1 MAKTIEQ
8 LKAQGA
14 QVKNATVVG
23 ENTATRVGTLFTD
36 IVEYMEQVSADGA
49 VTTSKIANG
58 AVTTEKLADNAM
70 SQAMTTAITDE
81 AQARAKADEEL
92 NTAIGENKSKLQ
104 KLNAVLDNKKSAVKG
119 KNLFNKNNVTKGFFL
134 AGNSINQNAS
144 LCISEFIEVEP
155 NTQYCIS
162 NTGTGGAENVEYDEN
177 AEYIGKVAKNGVFT
191 TSSNTRYVR
200 LSVAIAKLNVAQ
212 FEKGSKATTYEEYTD
227 DYANEQAITELQNN
241 TLANTTAIGENKSKL
256 QKLNAVLDN
265 KKSAVKGKNLF
276 NKNNVTKGFFLAGNS
291 INQNA
296 SLCISEFIEVEPN
309 TQYCIS
315 NTGTG
320 GAENVEY
327 DENAEYI
334 GKVAKNGV
342 FTTSSNTRYV
352 RLSVA
357 IAKLNV
363 AQFEKGSKATT
374 YEEYTDDYANE
385 QAIISLREDI
395 SVLREDINEKVPS
408 SSPKKNLFNKNSI
421 VAAFLSANGG
431 VYGNQKFVT
440 SKFIP
445 VRGGET
451 ITAYPLAT
459 GPIYFCQYN
468 SAKEFIQS
476 TTNKQTL
483 TVTLNQDCAF
493 IRATFPVSNYE
504 TEAQIEYGSV
514 ATKYEPYQLVIDNNW
529 LPENMTNAVD
539 CEGVINII
547 DEQLFADKKIVLPS
561 TIYIKVDNEKRNN
574 IYIKQA
580 VKCSSLR
587 DINIDIASVPLGL
600 YMFNRQLSGIT
611 TTEASADC
619 RITARSF
626 DRQLDRKTI
635 KFVSVGKPDSVKSV
649 RILDTGDSISDLG
662 GYQVALKKT
671 LEENNVSV
679 EYIGTM
685 INKVNIGS
693 YQSPEYVEN
702 IWGEVQSG
710 GNMGFLTEANG
721 AAKILNVSGITE
733 LPQTGYPGTSY
744 TDENGNSWV
753 VRGFRLTQGEDGKYA
768 GKLKIGKFKSDPNY
782 GDGTTDDTSS
792 SKGFPPSGMITKSN
806 SYNGDD
812 VIMYSSFDDARYNP
826 FWNPQTDELDFQY
839 YFNYWGFGIPD
850 IFIMQWGYNE
860 VNNYDNI
867 DSANVLQAVSRAK
880 QIIDKFHSQCPGA
893 IVLFGLEIY
902 GREGIK
908 YAGGLSNSADSKKFA
923 VLSMAEKFIETFETY
938 AYKDYVM
945 LVPLYALMDHIN
957 GYGSYTEIQLCDLY
971 TYGKETVA
979 INGTDGVHPSYKY
992 GLTEIGR
999 AYAPYILNIVKG

>member
-1 MAKTIEQ
+1 MGKIKKILEKELGSTQSVEVYPVTSIEAVYDENNERLDNIINRKNKEIQKELEAEVARASNAESNLRETINNITEINE
-8 LKAQGA
+8 
-14 QVKNATVVG
+14 NATSANIVTIDNIP
-23 ENTATRVGTLFTD
+23 NTSSSNVQQALNELF
-36 IVEYMEQVSADGA
+36 
-49 VTTSKIANG
+49 
-58 AVTTEKLADNAM
+58 
-70 SQAMTTAITDE
+70 
-81 AQARAKADEEL
+81 KADEQL
-92 NTAIGENKSKLQ
+92 NTAIVAEKRRAEAAEQANTTAIDENKSKLQ
-104 KLNAVLDNKKSAVKG
+104 KLNAVLDTKKRAVKG
-119 KNLFNKNNVTKGFFL
+119 KNLFNKNNVIKGFWLGGGYTLNEGSRF
-134 AGNSINQNAS
+134 
-144 LCISEFIEVEP
+144 CISEFIEVEP
-155 NTQYCIS
+155 DTSYYIGNF
-162 NTGTGGAENVEYDEN
+162 NTGGANNYEYDED
-177 AEYIGKVAKNGVFT
+177 AKTIGEIPKNGAFT
-191 TSSNTRYVR
+191 TSSNARYVR
-200 LSVAIAKLNVAQ
+200 LSATISNIDIAQ
-212 FEKGSKATTYEEYTD
+212 FEKGSKATSYEEYTD
-227 DYANEQAITELQNN
+227 DYENEQ
-241 TLANTTAIGENKSKL
+241 
-256 QKLNAVLDN
+256 
-265 KKSAVKGKNLF
+265 
-276 NKNNVTKGFFLAGNS
+276 
-291 INQNA
+291 
-296 SLCISEFIEVEPN
+296 EV
-309 TQYCIS
+309 
-315 NTGTG
+315 
-320 GAENVEY
+320 
-327 DENAEYI
+327 
-334 GKVAKNGV
+334 
-342 FTTSSNTRYV
+342 
-352 RLSVA
+352 
-357 IAKLNV
+357 
-363 AQFEKGSKATT
+363 
-374 YEEYTDDYANE
+374 
-385 QAIISLREDI
+385 ISLHEDI
-395 SVLREDINEKVPS
+395 AGLREDINEKVPS

-421 VAAFLSANGG
+421 VAAFLGANGI
-431 VYGNQKFVT
+431 VSSNPKYVT
-440 SKFIP
+440 SEFVP
-445 VRGGET
+445 VRGGEI
-451 ITAYPLAT
+451 ITAYPLAL

-493 IRATFPVSNYE
+493 IRATFSVLNYE

-514 ATKYEPYQLVIDNNW
+514 ATEYEPYQLVIDNNW

-539 CEGVINII
+539 GKGVIDII
-547 DEQLFADKKIVLPS
+547 NEQLFADKKIVLPS
-561 TIYIKVDNEKRNN
+561 TIYLKVDTEKRNN

-580 VKCSSLR
+580 VKCSSLS
-587 DINIDIASVPLGL
+587 DININIASSPLGL
-600 YMFNRQLSGIT
+600 YMFNRQLSGII

-619 RITARSF
+619 RITVRTF

-635 KFVSVGKPDSVKSV
+635 KFVSVGKPASVKSV

-671 LEENNVSV
+671 LEEQNVSV

-693 YQSPEYVEN
+693 YQTPEYVEN

-733 LPQTGYPGTSY
+733 LPQTAYPGTSY

-792 SKGFPPSGMITKSN
+792 TTGFPSSGTITKSN
-806 SYNGDD
+806 SFRGDD
-812 VIMYSSFDDARYNP
+812 VITYSSFDDARYNP

-839 YFNYWGFGIPD
+839 YFNYWGFGTPD

-860 VNNYDNI
+860 VNNYDSI

-893 IVLFGLEIY
+893 IILFGLEIY

-923 VLSMAEKFIETFETY
+923 ILSMAEKFIETFETDV
-938 AYKDYVM
+938 YKDYVM

-979 INGTDGVHPSYKY
+979 INGTDGAHPSYKY

-999 AYAPYILNIVKG
+999 AYAPYILNSVKE